1 MLTRLKISGFKN
13 LVDVDVH
20 FGPFT
25 CVAGATG
32 TGKSNLFDAISFLS
46 ALADQSLHEAA
57 LSLRVPGSDIR
68 SLFHRVGESYVDK
81 ISFAAEMIVPSES
94 IDDLGQRITPT
105 STTLRYS
112 LTLQYRPDGRLEVS
126 HEQLDSLEEMMP
138 FFVAKN
144 RLSAFQTLEIN
155 HDGADGQSCKV
166 SIPESAQTCISRIND
181 AVRYPT
187 IVMARQEIRS
197 WQILQLDPAKLRQ
210 SNDRYTTPF
219 LQANTFQLTATI
231 YALAHA
237 HKPGSR
243 PDPATVYAQ
252 ITERLAQLNPE
263 VESISVDYDPKQA
276 KLTLQVA
283 DIHSA
288 VHPAH
293 ELSDST
299 LRLLSLVVLE
309 LTPHNGLIC
318 WESPENGMH
327 PSSIALIL
335 QILQQMAIDPEQPI
349 TNTNPL
355 RQIIISTNSPLVV
368 QQVPAD
374 SLVIAE
380 LTDTQRDHQ
389 YFPRANF
396 TYLPHTWR
404 HITDRNPDK
413 NIVAPDS
420 LLGYLN
426 PVVSPPSPV
435 VEKTALR
442 VIDRPDLQPHIPG
455 AV

>member
-25 CVAGATG
+25 CVAGANG
-32 TGKSNLFDAISFLS
+32 TGKSNLFDTISFLS

-68 SLFHRVGESYVDK
+68 SLFHRVGDSYVDK
-81 ISFAAEMIVPSES
+81 ISFEAEMIVPSES

-144 RLSAFQTLEIN
+144 RLSALQTLEIN
-155 HDGADGQSCKV
+155 QDGAYGQNCKV
-166 SIPESAQTCISRIND
+166 SIHESAQTCLSRIND
-181 AVRYPT
+181 AVHYPT
-187 IVMARQEIRS
+187 IFMARQEIRS

-219 LQANTFQLTATI
+219 FQANTFHLTATI
-231 YALAHA
+231 YSLAHA
-237 HKPGSR
+237 HKPGAR
-243 PDPATVYAQ
+243 PDPTTVYAQ

-263 VESISVDYDPKQA
+263 VESVSVDYDPKQS

-293 ELSDST
+293 ELSANT

-309 LTPHNGLIC
+309 LMPHNGLIC
-318 WESPENGMH
+318 WESPEEGMH
-327 PSSIALIL
+327 PSSIAPIL

-374 SLVIAE
+374 SLIIAE

-389 YFPRANF
+389 YFPRAHF

-404 HITDRNPDK
+404 HITDHDPAK
-413 NIVAPDS
+413 NIVAQDS

-426 PVVSPPSPV
+426 PVISNLSPV
-435 VEKTALR
+435 VEKTSPR

>member
-25 CVAGATG
+25 CVAGANG
-32 TGKSNLFDAISFLS
+32 TGKSNLFEAISFLS
-46 ALADQSLHEAA
+46 DLADKSLHEAA

-68 SLFHRVGESYVDK
+68 SLFHRVGDSYVDK
-81 ISFAAEMIVPSES
+81 ISFEAEMIVPSES
-94 IDDLGQRITPT
+94 IDGLGQRITPT

-144 RLSAFQTLEIN
+144 RLSALQSLEIN
-155 HDGADGQSCKV
+155 QDGANSQNCKV

-181 AVRYPT
+181 ALRYPT
-187 IVMARQEIRS
+187 IFIARQEIRS
-197 WQILQLDPAKLRQ
+197 WQILQLDPNKLRQ
-210 SNDRYTTPF
+210 SDDRYTTPF
-219 LQANTFQLTATI
+219 FQANTFHLTATI

-237 HKPGSR
+237 HKPGAR
-243 PDPATVYAQ
+243 PDPVAVYAR

-263 VESISVDYDPKQA
+263 VESVSVDYDPKQS
-276 KLTLQVA
+276 KLTLLVA

-293 ELSDST
+293 ELSANT

-309 LTPHNGLIC
+309 LMPYNGLIC
-318 WESPENGMH
+318 WESPEEGMH
-327 PSSIALIL
+327 PSSIASIL
-335 QILQQMAIDPEQPI
+335 QILQQMAIDPEQPV
-349 TNTNPL
+349 TATNPL

-404 HITDRNPDK
+404 HITDRNPEK
-413 NIVAPDS
+413 NIVASDS
-420 LLGYLN
+420 LLSYLN
-426 PVVSPPSPV
+426 PIISNLSPV
-435 VEKTALR
+435 VEKTSPR
-442 VIDRPDLQPHIPG
+442 VIDRPDLQPHTSS